1 MPPEKTVDDAL
12 CLQCSCMCD
21 DIGVTVTENRVTAVR
36 NACSLGEAWF
46 RQSRA
51 ADRPACRIHG
61 EVASL
66 DEGLREAA
74 RILTAAKY
82 PLIYGFGETT
92 CEAQQAAV
100 NIADWVGGTIDTATS
115 FGHAPSIQAFQN
127 VGKTTCTLGE
137 IRNRSDLIVY
147 WGADPVANQP
157 RLLSRYTVDPQ
168 GLFVPQGRSGR
179 YVVVVDIQPTVTSER
194 ADLFL
199 QIKRHSDFECLW
211 TLRALARGLTPTAD
225 AVLAQTGI
233 ELAVWQALMDRMKG
247 ANYGALLFGMG
258 LMQTRGYRN
267 NCEALLQLGRD
278 LSQYARFVC
287 RSVRQRGNVT
297 GADKVVAWQTGY
309 PFCVNL
315 SRGYPRY
322 NPGEYNTSLQL
333 ARGEADAALI
343 VGNDPMPDFTPAARE
358 HLRRIPYIALSADET
373 DIAREATV
381 SFATA
386 KFGLESGG
394 TVYRMDE
401 VPLALRPVLQS
412 PYPSDAEVLRELEL
426 AVRPGARR

>member
-1 MPPEKTVDDAL
+1 MPCEKTIDDAL

-21 DIGVTVTENRVTAVR
+21 DIGVTVKENRVTAAR
-36 NACSLGEAWF
+36 NACSLGETWF
-46 RQSRA
+46 RQDRP
-51 ADRPACRIHG
+51 ADRPVCRIRGG
-61 EVASL
+61 EASVAQ
-66 DEGLREAA
+66 GLQEAA
-74 RILTAAKY
+74 LILRSAKY

-92 CEAQQAAV
+92 CEAQQAATK
-100 NIADWVGGTIDTATS
+100 IADWIGGTIDTATS

-127 VGKTTCTLGE
+127 VGKTTCSLGE
-137 IRNRSDLIVY
+137 IRNRSDLVVY

-157 RLLSRYTVDPQ
+157 RLLSRYTVDPP
-168 GLFVPQGRSGR
+168 GLLLPRGRRDR
-179 YVVVVDIQPTVTSER
+179 YVVVVDIRPTATSDR

-199 QIKRHSDFECLW
+199 QIKPQSDFECLW
-211 TLRALARGLTPTAD
+211 TLRSLARGLTPAAD
-225 AVLAQTGI
+225 RVIGQTGI
-233 ELAVWQALMDRMKG
+233 ELATWQALMDRMKV
-247 ANYGALLFGMG
+247 AKYGALLFGMG

-278 LSQYARFVC
+278 LNQHARFVC

-322 NPGEYNTSLQL
+322 NPGEYNTSVQL

-343 VGNDPMPDFTPAARE
+343 VGNDPMPDFTRAARE

-386 KFGLESGG
+386 KFGLEAGG

-412 PYPSDAEVLRELEL
+412 PYPSDAEILRMLEL
-426 AVRPGARR
+426 AVRPRAD